1 MLHSREFAWIS
12 IGAEAVAILFSIL
25 LAFGI
30 QAWWDARGDS
40 IRETVVLEALRDD
53 FVASRETIED
63 WLAFHQAVQQ
73 STLAL
78 TRESLASTPTLSREK
93 LNLLLLDLSW
103 WDSSQRFNTG
113 ALNSLI
119 STGDLALISNDDLRR
134 DLAELPAWMGVV
146 SDLQQ
151 QDYDFFASVW
161 LPFLREKGLLLTV
174 ANLESHLP
182 GQPAVK
188 TIPMGVD
195 FEQTVDPRSVIAD
208 KRFPQLMAHKW
219 WVSTDMVLNY
229 QQSLERLDSLITKI
243 DAELAR

>member
-1 MLHSREFAWIS
+1 MLHSREIAWIR
-12 IGAEAVAILFSIL
+12 IGAEATAILFSIL

-30 QAWWDARGDS
+30 QAWWDARGES

-63 WLAFHQAVQQ
+63 WLAFHQAVQR

-78 TRESLASTPTLSREK
+78 TRESLSSTPTLSREK

-103 WDSSQRFNTG
+103 WDPSQRFNTG

-119 STGDLALISNDDLRR
+119 STGDLALISNDELRR

-161 LPFLREKGLLLTV
+161 LPFLRESRLLLTV

-188 TIPMGVD
+188 TIPMGIEFD
-195 FEQTVDPRSVIAD
+195 QSADPRSVIGD
-208 KRFPQLMAHKW
+208 ERFPQLMAHKW

-229 QQSLERLDSLITKI
+229 QHSIERLDSLISKI